1 MGLARDNYLEFTLA
15 RANPI
20 WMRNGIIRV
29 SVFELIASGLDFGAE
44 DVVNTGWGN
53 RLKVKL
59 KVMSV

>member
-1 MGLARDNYLEFTLA
+1 
-15 RANPI
+15 
-20 WMRNGIIRV
+20 MRNGIIRV